1 MTEKN
6 EKKEKKGDT
15 VDKAIKD
22 FYEDY
27 GITSNNNKDLK
38 NQELFN
44 LYKIPKKDKELN
56 QTHFQNYEPMK
67 VQQADILYLPEDK
80 GYKYALVVTDIGTR
94 LTDAKPLKSKS
105 STEVVKAFENIYSG
119 NILKKPKKIESDQ
132 GTEFKGELTKY
143 LKKNN
148 IYIRY
153 GKTNRHKQQA
163 IVERKNQT
171 IGTALSK
178 RMQAQELLTNEVST
192 EWKDDLPK
200 VINAIN
206 RKAKKTKIKSLPDL
220 PVSQGD
226 SSNLLDIGEKV
237 RVKLEAPLDYTS
249 GKRLHGNFRSSDIR
263 WDPKPR
269 VVKEVLL
276 KPGFPPMYLLDGE
289 IGKRKVEP
297 VAYTKNELQI
307 IPENE
312 ESPKGEQVIRGKP
325 KQFVINNIVDDKKI
339 KNKKYFLVKWKGFN
353 VSSNTWEP
361 YEKIKKIHPELVKK
375 YEQSLKDFEN

>member
-1 MTEKN
+1 MTEKK

-206 RKAKKTKIKSLPDL
+206 RKAKKTKIK
-220 PVSQGD
+220 
-226 SSNLLDIGEKV
+226 
-237 RVKLEAPLDYTS
+237 
-249 GKRLHGNFRSSDIR
+249 
-263 WDPKPR
+263 
-269 VVKEVLL
+269 
-276 KPGFPPMYLLDGE
+276 
-289 IGKRKVEP
+289 RK
-297 VAYTKNELQI
+297 KN
-307 IPENE
+307 
-312 ESPKGEQVIRGKP
+312 
-325 KQFVINNIVDDKKI
+325 KI
-339 KNKKYFLVKWKGFN
+339 KNNNKKFLAQKLGVKWEIEHKKTCSAASTLQLVLINSGTRLLSLWHRQRIN
-353 VSSNTWEP
+353 SKNNP
-361 YEKIKKIHPELVKK
+361 HIKP
-375 YEQSLKDFEN
+375 Q